1 MSSPNGAKVTLVRG
15 MSCSLVDIPTYLSS
29 SVELA
34 SLTEL
39 TELPSLR
46 PLDNEQANSRC
57 AVSYLQQ
64 SKENIRRLRM
74 DIVDRRER
82 KLTPKKTQ
90 WTLCCV
96 AIAFLVVCIVLVG
109 TMLSYTSEYQDRAV
123 ARNMFYNVH
132 NTNITIPL
140 PHQE

>member
-1 MSSPNGAKVTLVRG
+1 M
-15 MSCSLVDIPTYLSS
+15 DIPTYLCYP
-29 SVELA
+29 VQLA
-34 SLTEL
+34 TVTIDSPHQKIVTKTLA
-39 TELPSLR
+39 P
-46 PLDNEQANSRC
+46 
-57 AVSYLQQ
+57 
-64 SKENIRRLRM
+64 RLRHAAPHPGHVKM
-74 DIVDRRER
+74 L
-82 KLTPKKTQ
+82 KKPAAKKTQ